1 LTPSIVIF
9 EKVELMDR
17 APLNLVDSKGI
28 PVDPVIQTAVQ
39 TAFRWVVRAY
49 PRVDQAKLA
58 DWAEEV
64 AAAMDVRGSVIA
76 SPKRYASA
84 ALNGKVRDWLRTSTA
99 REVSY
104 GIGPDLER
112 IGGASKSFEDVLERK
127 ILLDE
132 LKKML
137 NERDQMILV
146 LLLADKSTSDVAQA
160 LDTNYTN
167 AAKAIQR
174 MKDRISAKVNGTR
187 TTQKPGSGPALY
199 CETKR

>member
-1 LTPSIVIF
+1 
-9 EKVELMDR
+9 
-17 APLNLVDSKGI
+17 
-28 PVDPVIQTAVQ
+28 
-39 TAFRWVVRAY
+39 
-49 PRVDQAKLA
+49 
-58 DWAEEV
+58 
-64 AAAMDVRGSVIA
+64 
-76 SPKRYASA
+76 
-84 ALNGKVRDWLRTSTA
+84 
-99 REVSY
+99 
-104 GIGPDLER
+104 
-112 IGGASKSFEDVLERK
+112 LERK